1 MPSSKR
7 QKIFL
12 KCFLFFFFLYFMSE
26 VVNVDGEGSQISL
39 LPDENTPLGQ
49 SNEIKYSYVFNGLD
63 MQLKSSIAL
72 R

>member
-1 MPSSKR
+1 
-7 QKIFL
+7 
-12 KCFLFFFFLYFMSE
+12 MSE
-26 VVNVDGEGSQISL
+26 VVNVDGEESQISL